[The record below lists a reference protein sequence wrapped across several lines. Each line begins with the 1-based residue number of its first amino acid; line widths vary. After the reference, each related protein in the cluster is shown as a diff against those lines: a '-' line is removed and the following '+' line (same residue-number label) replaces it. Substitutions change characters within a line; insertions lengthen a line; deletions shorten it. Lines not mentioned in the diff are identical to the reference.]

1 MDNEKDIQKDLQKL
15 KKQVDELIIQNKIL
29 KSKLQTAIQSITSIK
44 KDYIARDDAVKQSI
58 PQIVQR
64 MIRGLYK

>member
-44 KDYIARDDAVKQSI
+44 KDYIARDEAVKQSI
-58 PQIVQR
+58 PQTVQH